1 VGAGL
6 RDHRREGVETLSGG
20 PANGGMKMTYVATHF
35 FAGGTKEMYEAAL
48 AVAHPSRTSL
58 PKGQVFH
65 VAGPTPGGWTIIG
78 VFESKEVYERFRD
91 DVLAP
96 AFKKGVEG
104 SFTSPPQETTF
115 EVYNLQK

>member
-1 VGAGL
+1 
-6 RDHRREGVETLSGG
+6 
-20 PANGGMKMTYVATHF
+20 MTYVASHF
-35 FAGGTKEMYEAAL
+35 FAGGTKEQYEAAL

-58 PKGQVFH
+58 PKGQIYH
-65 VAGPTPGGWTIIG
+65 VAGPSAGGWTIMA
-78 VFESKEVYERFRD
+78 VFDSKASYERFRD

-104 SFTSPPQETTF
+104 GFASPPQETTF